1 MAESININWQG
12 DMSFDAVVNGHHI
25 VLDAVAAVGGKDQGP
40 RPKPLILVALA
51 GCTGMDVVSIL
62 DKMRVKPDALNIE
75 VEGEL
80 TEEHPRY
87 YHKLHIIYHFTG
99 QDLPVDKLE
108 KAIQLSQERYCGVT
122 AMLQKAAVI
131 THEIRLNPS

>member
-87 YHKLHIIYHFTG
+87 YHKLHIIYHFTARIYRWISWRK
-99 QDLPVDKLE
+99 PF
-108 KAIQLSQERYCGVT
+108 
-122 AMLQKAAVI
+122 
-131 THEIRLNPS
+131 N

>member
-131 THEIRLNPS
+131 THEIRLNP